1 MRFLTTNRAIT
12 WIASQAA
19 RYVLLVVLAGIVV
32 GFTIARPDTFGT
44 SDNFQ
49 SILNAQVTTAFVA
62 LGATLPFVVGEFD
75 LSVAATAT
83 FVQVV
88 FVGMVIEHGWP
99 VGVSAL
105 LVLAIA
111 LVVGTVNGIA
121 IARYKVSSFIVTL
134 ATGSVVSGLM
144 LAYSNGQTIFGVAP
158 HSLTTIARST
168 FLGIALPFYYVAIVA
183 VVLALVLGSTAVGR
197 RMYATGSNQR
207 AAQLTGIPTAR
218 YVLST
223 FVASSVLASAGGLL
237 LGSKLGSATPD
248 TSNALLIPAFAA
260 AFLGAT
266 GFTPGRFNIPGTFV
280 AVYIVGTAVTGL
292 QQVSAALW
300 ASPVFNGG
308 VLFVAIGLSAWTR
321 RLRSAAARRQR
332 LHEMQ
337 ERVRQTSDPSPDT
350 TTDVVTASLPASSL

>member
-1 MRFLTTNRAIT
+1 MRFPTSGRAAS

-19 RYVLLVVLAGIVV
+19 RYVLIVVLIGIVV
-32 GFTIARPDTFGT
+32 GFTIARPHTFGT
-44 SDNFQ
+44 ADNFK
-49 SILNAQVTTAFVA
+49 SILDSQVTTAFVA

-83 FVQVV
+83 VVQVI
-88 FVGMVIEHGWP
+88 FVGMVIKHHWP
-99 VGVSAL
+99 VGTSAL

-134 ATGSVVSGLM
+134 ATGSVISGLM
-144 LAYSNGQTIFGVAP
+144 LAYSNGQTIFGIAP
-158 HSLTTIARST
+158 HSLTTIARSR
-168 FLGIALPFYYVAIVA
+168 LGGITLPFYYVAIVA
-183 VVLALVLGSTAVGR
+183 IVLAVVLGYTAVGR

-207 AAQLTGIPTAR
+207 AAQLTGIPTTR
-218 YVLST
+218 YVMAT
-223 FVASSVLASAGGLL
+223 FIASSILASVGGLL

-248 TSNALLIPAFAA
+248 TSNGLLIPAFAA

-308 VLFVAIGLSAWTR
+308 VLFVAIGLSAWTK

-337 ERVRQTSDPSPDT
+337 ERVHQATEQSVQNL
-350 TTDVVTASLPASSL
+350 TDYETSLPTSSN